1 MVDKGSGDKTL
12 TLTSSKTLTL
22 KRSIDPEV
30 VSQRFSH
37 GRSKRVVVERVK
49 HRGTRKPG
57 ESENAAPQ
65 GSESPSPSTSLK
77 KDLKKS
83 LGLLHSSGGLSD
95 DERHARLT
103 ALTEAQKRQA
113 STHSEDKEDIS
124 PLEEGIQ
131 DESFEPVQEFI
142 DASPEPNASES
153 PAVEIVPEDL
163 KTSDLEIEEVPE
175 IAPAPEPVKEN
186 REHFDSQ
193 KRPVPPRS
201 TYDSRRMRPTVVTM
215 PAAPKAHTPPQPVP
229 QAPPPKSPPGEG
241 YGARDS
247 RRTLVPRD
255 DDMRDDSSSHRS
267 KGRRSSPGGA
277 EESAKWRGRLTV
289 TSALASLDSVSEE
302 RTYSEA
308 SHRRRLQRNKKNT
321 KREMKE
327 KLSREVVVPENI
339 TVQELANRMSERV
352 PDILRLLAQH
362 GLSHQSGDL
371 LDADTA
377 QLVAEELG
385 HTVKRVAEADVED
398 VLFKETDDPAL
409 RIPRPPIVT
418 IMGHVDHGK
427 TSLLDALRTTDVV
440 SGEAGGITQHIGAYQ
455 VKTRHGGKITFIDTP
470 GHEAFTAM
478 RARGARV
485 TDIVVLVV
493 AGDDGVMP
501 QTREAITHAQD
512 AEVPIIVAINKMDK
526 PDADPQRVRTE
537 LLSHG
542 IVVESMGGEVLEV
555 EISAKKKTNLDKL
568 QEAILLQSEIL
579 DLRANPNIPADG
591 AVIEARLDRGRGPVV
606 TLLVQKGTLKT
617 GDIVIAG
624 HEWGRV
630 RSMVTDTGVAISEAG
645 PSMAVEVLG
654 FNSVPQAGDR
664 VSVVKSEGQA
674 RDITEYRDRQ
684 RRDTQAAAQG
694 AGRSLLT
701 VIRDLKAAET
711 CQALPIIVK
720 SDVQGSTEAIVAA
733 LERLKTDEVRVRI
746 VSSGVG
752 GISPGDVTLA
762 AASNAMILAFN
773 VRAHKE
779 AKDLMTVQQ
788 NPVVVRYYR
797 VIYDLINDVKK
808 AMSDL
813 LEPEIRE
820 HTLGSAQ
827 VLEVFNVSK
836 VGKIA
841 GCRVTEGVVQRGA
854 YVRLVRNAVVIFE
867 GKLAQ
872 LKRFKDD
879 AKEVVAGQEC
889 GVALEGYQ
897 DISVG
902 DIVECY
908 RTEAIQR
915 SL

>member
-1 MVDKGSGDKTL
+1 MMDKGSSDKTL

-22 KRSIDPEV
+22 KRSIDQEV

-49 HRGTRKPG
+49 HRGARKPG
-57 ESENAAPQ
+57 ESEATAPAGLEVQ
-65 GSESPSPSTSLK
+65 KSLESLK
-77 KDLKKS
+77 KDIKKS
-83 LGLLHSSGGLSD
+83 QGLSSAPSGLSEE
-95 DERHARLT
+95 ERTARLT
-103 ALTEAQKRQA
+103 ALTEAQKRHDAAPQVEAAAPEVRVEEEHEIPYEAAIEPLEAETPQAEEYVSA
-113 STHSEDKEDIS
+113 ST
-124 PLEEGIQ
+124 
-131 DESFEPVQEFI
+131 ESKTIEPV
-142 DASPEPNASES
+142 S
-153 PAVEIVPEDL
+153 
-163 KTSDLEIEEVPE
+163 
-175 IAPAPEPVKEN
+175 APAPSPEPVKDVAELSPSV
-186 REHFDSQ
+186 E
-193 KRPVPPRS
+193 KRSIPSS
-201 TYDSRRMRPTVVTM
+201 TSYDPRRMRPSVVTM
-215 PAAPKAHTPPQPVP
+215 PSAAPKFTPPSSPAKPSKSVGDGPVVR
-229 QAPPPKSPPGEG
+229 E
-241 YGARDS
+241 S
-247 RRTLVPRD
+247 RRGV
-255 DDMRDDSSSHRS
+255 SSSVRADDTREETTPQRS
-267 KGRRSSPGGA
+267 KGRRSSPGGGEDA
-277 EESAKWRGRLTV
+277 AKWRGRLTV
-289 TSALASLDSVSEE
+289 TAALASLDSSSDE

-308 SHRRRLQRNKKNT
+308 SHRRRLQRNKKNAS
-321 KREMKE
+321 REVKE
-327 KLSREVVVPENI
+327 KLIREVVIPESI

-352 PDILRLLAQH
+352 PDIIRLLARQ
-362 GLSHQSGDL
+362 GSSNQANDL

-377 QLVAEELG
+377 QLIAEELG

-398 VLFKETDDPAL
+398 ALYKETDDPSL
-409 RIPRPPIVT
+409 RVPRPAIVT

-440 SGEAGGITQHIGAYQ
+440 SAEAGGITQHIGAYQ
-455 VKTRHGGKITFIDTP
+455 VTTAQGGRITFIDTP

-493 AGDDGVMP
+493 AADDGVMP
-501 QTREAITHAQD
+501 QTIEAITHARD

-542 IVVESMGGEVLEV
+542 IVVESMGGDVLEV
-555 EISAKKKTNLDKL
+555 ELSAKKHQNLDKL
-568 QEAILLQSEIL
+568 LEALILQSEIL
-579 DLRANPNIPADG
+579 DLRANPDIPADG
-591 AVIEARLDRGRGPVV
+591 TVIEARLDRGRGPVV
-606 TLLVQKGTLKT
+606 TLLVQKGTLHT
-617 GDIVIAG
+617 GDIVVAG
-624 HEWGRV
+624 QEWGRV
-630 RSMVTDTGVAISEAG
+630 RSMVTDTGAAVTEAG
-645 PSMAVEVLG
+645 PSVPVEILG

-664 VSVVKSEGQA
+664 VSVVESEAQA
-674 RDITEYRDRQ
+674 RNIASYRERQ
-684 RRDTQAAAQG
+684 KREAYATAQG

-701 VIRDLKAAET
+701 VIRDLKASET

-779 AKDLMTVQQ
+779 AKDLMTSL
-788 NPVVVRYYR
+788 PHPLVVRYYR

-841 GCRVTEGVVQRGA
+841 GCRVTDGVVQRGA

-879 AKEVVAGQEC
+879 AKEVTSGQEC
-889 GVALEGYQ
+889 GMALEGYQ
-897 DISVG
+897 DICVG
-902 DIVECY
+902 DVVECY
-908 RTEAIQR
+908 RTESIQR